1 MVAIKIGG
9 PAGGAVDGKWNDGR
23 AAVVVK
29 IGGLAGGAVD
39 GRPRLERLQWRRV
52 IFGLGGV
59 VIWKIARGTAKKN
72 T

>member
-29 IGGLAGGAVD
+29 IGGLAGERWMV
-39 GRPRLERLQWRRV
+39 GR
-52 IFGLGGV
+52 GLRDCNGG
-59 VIWKIARGTAKKN
+59 R
-72 T
+72 